1 MGYLLLSFFLVIFTL
16 TSFYENRQNSQQDVV
31 ETLTI
36 MTQRA
41 TETVQYINAINDYLY
56 DHPDVN
62 TTPSEVVLKPNQIGM
77 KPNNEIYHVI
87 FKQRVYVWQKP
98 ERGLMNALKT
108 QTLSSALLGTVKQR
122 HLIDNSG
129 KDMTVPVP
137 TRIPD
142 GAVVYL
148 N

>member
-1 MGYLLLSFFLVIFTL
+1 MGYLLLSFFLVVLTL
-16 TSFYENRQNSQQDVV
+16 TSLYENRQNSQLDVV

-62 TTPSEVVLKPNQIGM
+62 ATPNEIVLKPDQIGM
-77 KPNNEIYHVI
+77 KPNHEIYHVI

-137 TRIPD
+137 IRIPD